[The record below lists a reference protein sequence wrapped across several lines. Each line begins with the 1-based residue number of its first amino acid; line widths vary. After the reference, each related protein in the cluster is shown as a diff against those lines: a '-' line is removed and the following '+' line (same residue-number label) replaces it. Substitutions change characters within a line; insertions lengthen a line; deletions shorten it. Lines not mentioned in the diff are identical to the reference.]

1 MNLNSILAGAAAVL
15 CVILAL
21 AVLIRSRRSLA
32 GGCFSIG
39 MFLFSIESALTCA
52 SVAVTSAENV
62 ALWQKYALLVR
73 SFLPGVWLCF
83 SLTYSRANY
92 RDFLVRS
99 RLLLVATFLI
109 PLCWLPALRDQ
120 LFRIALLQMPLEEW
134 ALLFQPAAKL
144 LNAAV
149 LIATVLVLTNLE
161 RTFRTAVGTMR
172 WRIKFLIIGLAVI
185 FGAMIYTA
193 TESLLFSGYGLAE
206 LNVRSASLLIGCALI
221 AAGYFRSGFGE
232 IDLYPSRAVLHT
244 SVTVLLTG
252 IYLFVVGVL
261 AQIVVH
267 IGGAA
272 GFPIATFLVLLGL
285 AGLAV
290 LLLSERFRRGL
301 QLFVSRHFKRPQH
314 DFRQIW
320 ARFTKALSMILE
332 ETPLSGTASR
342 LISETFSALSVSIWL
357 FDENREHLIRVA
369 STAQATP
376 DPSADACDSIKAAPL
391 DSVELRNL
399 SHPFNPRKTKG
410 PWAKCLSEIAGGR
423 FRTGGDPL
431 VVPLIVG
438 ERWLG
443 VIVLAD
449 RVGGLRY
456 TAEEM
461 DLLNCIGDQI
471 AANLLNLRL
480 TKEVMERKELEAFQ
494 AISAFFV
501 HDLKNAASTLGLML
515 QNLPIHFDDPDFRRD
530 ALRGIESAAG
540 RINEL
545 VARMNAF
552 RQGIRLDGAEIDV
565 NSVIEDALA
574 GLDGTA
580 GAELVTT
587 LGEVPHIIG
596 DRNQLQSLF
605 TNLVLNATEAI
616 GPGQTGRI
624 AVETGQHDSWVS
636 VLVCDNGCGMSDE
649 FIKNSLFRPFRTTK
663 KKGIGIGMFQAKLI
677 VEAHK
682 GAIQVKSAP
691 GEGTTFR
698 VLLPAQKMTTDN
710 RPLTT

>member
-1 MNLNSILAGAAAVL
+1 MNLNSIVAGAAAVL
-15 CVILAL
+15 CAILGL
-21 AVLIRSRRSLA
+21 AVAFRSHGSVARR
-32 GGCFSIG
+32 CFSVG
-39 MFLFSIESALTCA
+39 MLLFGMESVLACA
-52 SVAVTSAENV
+52 SFAAASPEQVAA
-62 ALWQKYALLVR
+62 WQKYALLVE

-99 RLLLVATFLI
+99 RLLLITALLI
-109 PLCWLPALRDQ
+109 PLCWLPALRGY
-120 LFRIALLQMPLEEW
+120 LFNIASFQEPLEGW
-134 ALLFQPAAKL
+134 VVLFQPAAKL

-149 LIATVLVLTNLE
+149 LIAMVLILTNLE
-161 RTFRTAVGTMR
+161 QTFRSAVGTMR

-185 FGAMIYTA
+185 FGARIYAA

-206 LNVRSASLLIGCALI
+206 LNIRSVSLLIGGALI
-221 AAGYFRSGFGE
+221 SIGYFRRGFGE

-267 IGGAA
+267 FGGAA
-272 GFPIATFLVLLGL
+272 SFPIATFLVLLGL

-290 LLLSERFRRGL
+290 LLLSERLRQSL

-320 ARFTKALSMILE
+320 ARFTKALSTILE
-332 ETPLSGTASR
+332 ETPLIAAASR

-357 FDENREHLIRVA
+357 FDENREHLIRLA

-376 DPSADACDSIKAAPL
+376 DPGADARDSMPAGPL
-391 DSVELRNL
+391 ASVELGKL
-399 SHPFNPRKTKG
+399 SHPFNPRKTKET
-410 PWAKCLSEIAGGR
+410 WAKCLSEIGGGR

-431 VVPLIVG
+431 VVPLIAG

-461 DLLNCIGDQI
+461 DLLKCIGDQV

-480 TKEVMERKELEAFQ
+480 TQELMERKELEAFQ

-501 HDLKNAASTLGLML
+501 HDLKNAASTLGLTL
-515 QNLPIHFDDPDFRRD
+515 QNLPVHFDDPDFRQD

-552 RQGIRLDGAEIDV
+552 RQGVRLDQAEIDI
-565 NSVIEDALA
+565 NSVIEEALA
-574 GLDGTA
+574 GLNGTA

-587 LGEVPHIIG
+587 LEPVPPIIG

-616 GPGQTGRI
+616 GAGQNGRI
-624 AVETGQHDSWVS
+624 AVETGQHDDWVS
-636 VLVCDNGCGMSDE
+636 VSVSDNGCGMSHE
-649 FIKNSLFRPFRTTK
+649 FLKNSLFRPFRTTK

-677 VEAHK
+677 VEAHQ
-682 GAIQVKSAP
+682 GAIQVKSTP

-698 VLLPAQKMTTDN
+698 VLF
-710 RPLTT
+710 PLSKKS

>member
-15 CVILAL
+15 CIILAL
-21 AVLIRSRRSLA
+21 AVSIRSRRSLA
-32 GGCFSIG
+32 RRCFSVG
-39 MFLFSIESALTCA
+39 MLLFSMDSVLACVSAA
-52 SVAVTSAENV
+52 AAPERV
-62 ALWQKYALLVR
+62 ALLQKYALLVE
-73 SFLPGVWLCF
+73 SFLPGIWLCF

-99 RLLLVATFLI
+99 RWLLVAAFLI
-109 PLCWLPALRDQ
+109 PLCWLPALRDH
-120 LFRIALLQMPLEEW
+120 LFNLLFFQAPPEGW
-134 ALLFQPAAKL
+134 AVLFQPAAKI

-149 LIATVLVLTNLE
+149 LIATVLILTNLE
-161 RTFRTAVGTMR
+161 RTFRSAVGTMR

-185 FGAMIYTA
+185 FGVMIYTA

-206 LNVRSASLLIGCALI
+206 LNIRSVSLLIGCGLI
-221 AAGYFRSGFGE
+221 GAGYFRSGFGE

-261 AQIVVH
+261 AQIVARF
-267 IGGAA
+267 GGAA
-272 GFPIATFLVLLGL
+272 SFPIATVLVLLGL
-285 AGLAV
+285 ASLAV
-290 LLLSERFRRGL
+290 LLLSERFRQSL
-301 QLFVSRHFKRPQH
+301 QLFVSHHFKRPQH

-320 ARFTKALSMILE
+320 ARFTKALSTILE
-332 ETPLSGTASR
+332 ETPLTATASR
-342 LISETFSALSVSIWL
+342 LISEAFSALSVSIWL
-357 FDENREHLIRVA
+357 FDENREHLIRLA

-376 DPSADACDSIKAAPL
+376 DPGADARDSMTAGPL
-391 DSVELRNL
+391 ASVELGKL
-399 SHPFNPRKTKG
+399 SHPFNPRKTKET
-410 PWAKCLSEIAGGR
+410 WAKCLSEIGGGR

-431 VVPLIVG
+431 VVPLIAG

-461 DLLNCIGDQI
+461 DLLKCIGDQV

-480 TKEVMERKELEAFQ
+480 TQELMERKELEAFQ

-515 QNLPIHFDDPDFRRD
+515 QNLPVHFDDPDFRRD

-552 RQGIRLDGAEIDV
+552 RQGVRLDQAEIDI
-565 NSVIEDALA
+565 NSVIEEALA

-587 LGEVPHIIG
+587 LEPVPPIIG

-616 GPGQTGRI
+616 GAGQNGRI
-624 AVETGQHDSWVS
+624 AVETGQHDNWVS
-636 VLVCDNGCGMSDE
+636 VLVRDNGCGMSHE
-649 FIKNSLFRPFRTTK
+649 FLKNSLFRPFCTTK

-677 VEAHK
+677 VEAHQ
-682 GAIQVKSAP
+682 GAIQVKSTP

-698 VLLPAQKMTTDN
+698 VLLPLSKG
-710 RPLTT
+710 